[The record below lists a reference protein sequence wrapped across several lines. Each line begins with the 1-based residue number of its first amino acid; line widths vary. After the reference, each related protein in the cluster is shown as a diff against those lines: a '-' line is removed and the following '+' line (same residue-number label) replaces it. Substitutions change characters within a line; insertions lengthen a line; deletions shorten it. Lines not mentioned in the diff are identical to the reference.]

1 MKQLLFLLSFIPII
15 TFCQNDNN
23 INWTD
28 HQKPF
33 NSENYKDALEVYIYH
48 IEENL
53 GCYFQT
59 PPSFS
64 DYSLPLRGPFCCSD
78 AILESE
84 AYSIRGEVYFHL
96 GMYEKA
102 ISDFDKAIELAKP
115 HPDKKGIY
123 FNAEDKI
130 SRAYLYLKIGDYEK
144 AISDLNSV
152 IKLNPKYYYA
162 YELRAIAY
170 YFREE
175 YDKSISN
182 FNIVINNVIHMTS
195 IDSYSNVNN
204 LYMGRGY
211 CYALNKDFENAM
223 SDYRKAILFNPNNYN
238 NDNALVHYLKGLLLE
253 SCELDPCRAYQKACD
268 MGYDKGCEFYSSTK
282 WFCQ

>member
-1 MKQLLFLLSFIPII
+1 MKQLLLLFSLVPII
-15 TFCQNDNN
+15 TFCQNDNYSK
-23 INWTD
+23 WST
-28 HQKPF
+28 PF
-33 NSENYKDALEVYIYH
+33 YSKNYKDALEVYIYH
-48 IEENL
+48 IEKNL

-59 PPSFS
+59 SPSFS
-64 DYSLPLRGPFCCSD
+64 DYSLPLRAPFCCSD

-96 GMYEKA
+96 GMYKKA

-162 YELRAIAY
+162 YELRAVAY
-170 YFREE
+170 YYTDQYNQCVSDLSYTIEN
-175 YDKSISN
+175 YSG
-182 FNIVINNVIHMTS
+182 IV
-195 IDSYSNVNN
+195 DD
-204 LYMGRGY
+204 LYLLRGD
-211 CYALNKDFENAM
+211 CYALNENFDNSM
-223 SDYRKAILFNPNNYN
+223 SDYRKAIILNPNNG
-238 NDNALVHYLKGLLLE
+238 VTHYHKGFYKE
-253 SCELDPCRAYQKACD
+253 VADVDPCKDYQKACEL
-268 MGYDKGCEFYSSTK
+268 GYNKGCEYYNSTK

>member
-1 MKQLLFLLSFIPII
+1 MKQLLLLFSLVPII
-15 TFCQNDNN
+15 TFCQNDNYSK
-23 INWTD
+23 WST
-28 HQKPF
+28 PF
-33 NSENYKDALEVYIYH
+33 YSKNYKDALEVYIYH
-48 IEENL
+48 IEKNL

-59 PPSFS
+59 SPSFS
-64 DYSLPLRGPFCCSD
+64 DYSLPLRAPFCCSD

-96 GMYEKA
+96 GMYKKA

-170 YFREE
+170 YLREE
-175 YDKSISN
+175 YDKSISD
-182 FNIVINNVIHMTS
+182 FTIVINDVIHMKSTNS
-195 IDSYSNVNN
+195 NSYVHD
-204 LYMGRGY
+204 LYTGRGY
-211 CYALNKDFENAM
+211 CYALIKDYDNAM
-223 SDYRKAILFNPNNYN
+223 SDYRRAILFNPNNEN
-238 NDNALVHYLKGLLLE
+238 NDNALVHYCKGLLLE
-253 SCELDPCRAYQKACD
+253 SMELNPCKEYQKACD
-268 MGYDKGCEFYSSTK
+268 LGYNKGCEFYSSTK